1 MGEKLVKI
9 TKDTALPISLGLFL
23 CMIAGI
29 WTLAFA
35 VKGWENRLT
44 QVEEAVGGRWS
55 FHMDRESWAEFQRIN
70 PDLNLRIPDVEKIRN
85 LYLPIIK

>member
-9 TKDTALPISLGLFL
+9 TKDTALPISLGLFVAL
-23 CMIAGI
+23 VAGV
-29 WTLAFA
+29 WTLAFRVA
-35 VKGWENRLT
+35 DWEKRLSN
-44 QVEEAVGGRWS
+44 VENAIGGRWS

-70 PDLNLRIPDVEKIRN
+70 PEVKLNIPDVEKIRN